1 MHFMNEIYLTGQK
14 SCFFIGSL
22 FQHIRTR
29 SWRNRRMCL
38 APHRWRRNLFPRTLP
53 EPWQP
58 VRPPTAFVGFGLLK
72 PLLCAGCWLLA
83 DPVAPTL
90 VGMVDDPGNMAA
102 ATQDKAHLAT
112 HQLRD
117 PPGRLPG

>member
-1 MHFMNEIYLTGQK
+1 MILDFGLSFERTV
-14 SCFFIGSL
+14 SIGSL

-38 APHRWRRNLFPRTLP
+38 TPHRWRRNLSPRTLF
-53 EPWQP
+53 EPRQP
-58 VRPPTAFVGFGLLK
+58 VRPPTTFVRLCLFK
-72 PLLCAGCWLLA
+72 PLLCAGRWLLA

-102 ATQDKAHLAT
+102 ATQDKAHLT
-112 HQLRD
+112 IHKL
-117 PPGRLPG
+117 